1 MEVYSMV
8 ARSLCS
14 GFSSQDRAP
23 GEVYGG
29 SEKLPLQDIYYMNRI
44 WFAKTP
50 TDVEIGSYNAMK
62 PMFTIPNLQPIDFPR
77 SI

>member
-44 WFAKTP
+44 WFAK
-50 TDVEIGSYNAMK
+50 
-62 PMFTIPNLQPIDFPR
+62 LQQMLKLGVTML
-77 SI
+77 